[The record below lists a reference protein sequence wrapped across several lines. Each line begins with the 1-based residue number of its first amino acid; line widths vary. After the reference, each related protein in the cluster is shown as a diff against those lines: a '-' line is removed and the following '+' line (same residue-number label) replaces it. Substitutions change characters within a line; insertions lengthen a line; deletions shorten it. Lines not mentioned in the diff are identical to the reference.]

1 MKLDR
6 RAFVLAALIT
16 TIAYA
21 GVNTISG
28 ASRAAQVWFIN
39 NFGAGEVTR
48 GRSQRPT
55 YMATAGGLATTA
67 AYSMQL
73 ESEVSRGFH
82 IAEICI
88 GTSAATAAALQTVTI
103 RRTVAAGS
111 GGTTLTA
118 EGTGTV
124 GVAQMVPG
132 TGNWG
137 GRSVHTGTAGTAGAT
152 FDSWGWTVPELGAGA
167 ADPASQ
173 IMQCKKYGQN
183 GEQMPYVASGTANGV
198 TINVTAAGAGGL
210 ASGSITVTF
219 IAE

>member
-1 MKLDR
+1 MNRNFKW
-6 RAFVLAALIT
+6 ALALTLVAGIAL
-16 TIAYA
+16 A

-28 ASRAAQVWFIN
+28 ASRSAQVWFIN

-55 YMATAGGLATTA
+55 YMATAGGLVTTA

-73 ESEVSRGFH
+73 EAEVSRGFH
-82 IAEICI
+82 VAEICVS
-88 GTSAATAAALQTVTI
+88 TSNATAAALQTVTV
-103 RRTVAAGS
+103 RRTTAAGS

-124 GVAQMVPG
+124 GVTQMVPG

-137 GRSVHTGTAGTAGAT
+137 GRSVHTGTAGTAGAV
-152 FDSWGWTVPELGAGA
+152 FDSWGWTVGELGAGT
-167 ADPASQ
+167 ADGASEQ
-173 IMQCKKYGQN
+173 MHCKKYGQN
-183 GEQMPYVASGTANGV
+183 GEQMPYVASGTANGI